1 MKRTRIL
8 YICLFAA
15 ALVFAYFNGGR
26 IPYMFLYTMLLLPAF
41 SVLYTLIIYM
51 RFKLGQDLDK
61 RFVTKGDRVSFLFS
75 INNEDFLLYPY
86 LKVSLYGSDT
96 IFENQYQIRNFSLP
110 PFSGRNYAFELQCNY
125 RGNYEIGID
134 SVEIEDFFGLIK
146 LRYNVGEPK
155 YVTVYPKIVYL
166 EKFHLRTDFMSEVH
180 SMLNTRDEDMTTIS
194 EIRKYQYG
202 DSMKRI
208 HWKLTARTQE
218 LMVRKFQSTSETNTL
233 LLLDLRKNHY
243 SPGEN
248 IMLEDK
254 LIEAV
259 VAVLYYC
266 LNKWIPV
273 ELVFFSESLHSI
285 QAKNHLMFNE
295 IYETLARVR
304 FSDDVAVED
313 LLEIY
318 TETAPKNSNIV
329 VFTSNLGYGL
339 YNQLCKTLDS
349 GYNVSLVYISPEKI
363 TGTRDQEIE
372 NILTSLPE
380 IGIKS
385 YRIGLDDDTRAVLES

>member
-304 FSDDVAVED
+304 FSDDIAVED

>member
-1 MKRTRIL
+1 
-8 YICLFAA
+8 
-15 ALVFAYFNGGR
+15 
-26 IPYMFLYTMLLLPAF
+26 
-41 SVLYTLIIYM
+41 
-51 RFKLGQDLDK
+51 
-61 RFVTKGDRVSFLFS
+61 
-75 INNEDFLLYPY
+75 
-86 LKVSLYGSDT
+86 
-96 IFENQYQIRNFSLP
+96 
-110 PFSGRNYAFELQCNY
+110 
-125 RGNYEIGID
+125 
-134 SVEIEDFFGLIK
+134 
-146 LRYNVGEPK
+146 
-155 YVTVYPKIVYL
+155 
-166 EKFHLRTDFMSEVH
+166 
-180 SMLNTRDEDMTTIS
+180 
-194 EIRKYQYG
+194 
-202 DSMKRI
+202 
-208 HWKLTARTQE
+208 
-218 LMVRKFQSTSETNTL
+218 
-233 LLLDLRKNHY
+233 
-243 SPGEN
+243 
-248 IMLEDK
+248 MLEDK

>member
-155 YVTVYPKIVYL
+155 HVTVYPKIVYL

>member
-372 NILTSLPE
+372 SILTSLPE

>member
-233 LLLDLRKNHY
+233 LLLDFRKNHY

>member
-134 SVEIEDFFGLIK
+134 SVEIEDF
-146 LRYNVGEPK
+146 
-155 YVTVYPKIVYL
+155 
-166 EKFHLRTDFMSEVH
+166 
-180 SMLNTRDEDMTTIS
+180 
-194 EIRKYQYG
+194 
-202 DSMKRI
+202 
-208 HWKLTARTQE
+208 
-218 LMVRKFQSTSETNTL
+218 
-233 LLLDLRKNHY
+233 
-243 SPGEN
+243 
-248 IMLEDK
+248 
-254 LIEAV
+254 
-259 VAVLYYC
+259 
-266 LNKWIPV
+266 
-273 ELVFFSESLHSI
+273 
-285 QAKNHLMFNE
+285 
-295 IYETLARVR
+295 
-304 FSDDVAVED
+304 
-313 LLEIY
+313 
-318 TETAPKNSNIV
+318 
-329 VFTSNLGYGL
+329 
-339 YNQLCKTLDS
+339 S
-349 GYNVSLVYISPEKI
+349 GS
-363 TGTRDQEIE
+363 
-372 NILTSLPE
+372 
-380 IGIKS
+380 
-385 YRIGLDDDTRAVLES
+385 

>member
-273 ELVFFSESLHSI
+273 ELVFFSESFHSI

>member
-1 MKRTRIL
+1 MKRARIL
-8 YICLFAA
+8 FICLFVS
-15 ALVFAYFNGGR
+15 ALVFAYFNGGK
-26 IPYMFLYTMLLLPAF
+26 IPYMFLYTMLLLPVF
-41 SVLYTLIIYM
+41 SVLYTLLVYM

-61 RFVTKGDRVSFLFS
+61 RFVTKGDKVNFLFS

-86 LKVSLYGSDT
+86 LKVSLHGSDT
-96 IFENQYQIRNFSLP
+96 IFENQYHVRNFSLP

-134 SVEIEDFFGLIK
+134 SVEIEDFFGLVK

-155 YVTVYPKIVYL
+155 YVTVYPKIIYL

-208 HWKLTARTQE
+208 HWKLTARKQE

-266 LNKWIPV
+266 LNKWVPV
-273 ELVFFSESLHSI
+273 ELVFFSETLHSI

-295 IYETLARVR
+295 IYEMLAKVK

-318 TETAPKNSNIV
+318 TENAPKNSNIV

-339 YNQLCKTLDS
+339 YNQLCKTADS

-363 TGTRDQEIE
+363 TGVRDQETE
-372 NILTSLPE
+372 DILASLPE
-380 IGIKS
+380 IGIRS
-385 YRIGLDDDTRAVLES
+385 YRINLDDDTKAVLES